1 MAIADFAA
9 HRERLL
15 ERLEEDE
22 AVLLF
27 GAHHALRNGDAEYRY
42 RQDSDV
48 WWTTGWP
55 DPGVAV
61 LLRHGDAPLTIFCQ
75 DKDEEREI
83 WTGYRPGPEG
93 AVRDFGADQAFPMSA
108 IESELPKLFEGI
120 RRLHYQFGSEPD
132 NDALVLACI
141 AKARRAGRRKAHDV
155 PEIFVSPTL
164 LLHELR
170 LRKSADELV
179 LMREAAR
186 VSVAAHLAAMEV
198 AAPGVPEYVVEA
210 ALLRVFHENGST
222 GPGYT
227 SIVAAGENATC
238 LHYITNRDVLQAGQL
253 LLVDAGCEVQN
264 YTADITRT
272 YPVSGG
278 YSPEQRALY
287 DHVLR
292 AQRLAV
298 AACVPGNSF
307 NDVHDIAIRALTEGM
322 VDVGLLD
329 VSVDEAIETEA
340 YRRFY
345 MHGTSHWLGLDVHD
359 VGSYGRGGQSRL
371 LEPGMVLTVEPGLYV
386 QPNDEEAPAC
396 FRGIGI
402 RIEDDIHVTDGQ
414 PENLTEGVPKD
425 PDALRS

>member
-1 MAIADFAA
+1 MTADFAA
-9 HRERLL
+9 HRQRLL
-15 ERLEEDE
+15 ERLEPDE

-27 GAHHALRNGDAEYRY
+27 GAAHALRNGDAEYRY

-48 WWTTGWP
+48 WWLTGWP

-61 LLRHGDAPLTIFCQ
+61 LLRHGEHPLTVFCQ
-75 DKDEEREI
+75 EKDPAREI

-93 AVRDFGADQAFPMSA
+93 AVSDFGADQAFPMA
-108 IESELPKLFEGI
+108 DIEAELPRLFEGI
-120 RRLHYQFGSEPD
+120 RRLHYGFASDPD
-132 NDALVLACI
+132 NDALVMSCI

-155 PEIFVSPTL
+155 PETFVSPSL

-170 LRKSADELV
+170 LRKSDDELA

-210 ALLRVFHENGST
+210 ALLRVFQENGST

-227 SIVAAGENATC
+227 SIVASGHNATC
-238 LHYITNRDVLQAGQL
+238 LHYITNRDILQAGEL
-253 LLVDAGCEVQN
+253 LLVDAGCEIES

-292 AQRLAV
+292 AQRLAID
-298 AACVPGNSF
+298 ACVPGNSF
-307 NDVHDIAIRALTEGM
+307 NDVHDIAVRALTEGM
-322 VDVGLLD
+322 IDVGLLD
-329 VSVDEAIETEA
+329 VDLDEAIESEA
-340 YRRFY
+340 YKRFY

-359 VGSYGRGGQSRL
+359 VGSYGRGGQSRI

-386 QPNDEEAPAC
+386 QADDDEAPAC

-402 RIEDDIHVTDGQ
+402 RIEDDILVTADG
-414 PENLTEGVPKD
+414 PENLTEGAPKD
-425 PDALRS
+425 PDAARS